1 MESDS
6 SWGVV
11 LVDVFNSKLS
21 ISAVEMDLSET
32 YLLIDWSE
40 RRLPL
45 QNFFFFLKTS
55 MLSVFSLEY
64 ILLELTR

>member
-45 QNFFFFLKTS
+45 QNFFFFFEDFHVVCLFTGIYT
-55 MLSVFSLEY
+55 LR
-64 ILLELTR
+64 ID